1 MVSQGGFL
9 SPAAPD
15 LAQEGWGIVL
25 YFYYS
30 LNDFI
35 RRQSMAPNT
44 RYLILLGPPMSGK
57 GTQAAQLTQVLG
69 IPQVSSG
76 DLFREN
82 IKQATDLGREAKVYI
97 ERGDLVPDQIT
108 IGMVKERLNREDA
121 RDGVLLDGF
130 PRTIPQ
136 AGALDGILEEL
147 GEGLSAVVSIEV
159 PEEVLVERASGR
171 RICRSCGHSYHLAF
185 HPPIVAGI
193 CDLDGG
199 ELYQREDD
207 LPETVRQR
215 LAVYQEQTSPLIDY
229 YQERGLLI
237 QVNGDQGIEQVA
249 GEIQEMISKL

>member
-1 MVSQGGFL
+1 
-9 SPAAPD
+9 
-15 LAQEGWGIVL
+15 
-25 YFYYS
+25 
-30 LNDFI
+30 
-35 RRQSMAPNT
+35 
-44 RYLILLGPPMSGK
+44 MSGK

-82 IKQATDLGREAKVYI
+82 IKQGTDLGLEAKGYI
-97 ERGDLVPDQIT
+97 DRGDLVPDQIT

-121 RDGVLLDGF
+121 RGGALLDGF

-136 AGALDGILEEL
+136 AEALDGILEEL
-147 GEGLSAVVSIEV
+147 GEELSAVISIEV

-171 RICRSCGHSYHLAF
+171 RICRGCGHSYHLVF
-185 HPPIVAGI
+185 HPPVEEGI

-215 LAVYQEQTSPLIDY
+215 LAVYRELTSPLIDY
-229 YQERGLLI
+229 YQQRELLKK
-237 QVNGDQGIEQVA
+237 VNGDQGIEQVA
-249 GEIQEMISKL
+249 GEIQELIKQL